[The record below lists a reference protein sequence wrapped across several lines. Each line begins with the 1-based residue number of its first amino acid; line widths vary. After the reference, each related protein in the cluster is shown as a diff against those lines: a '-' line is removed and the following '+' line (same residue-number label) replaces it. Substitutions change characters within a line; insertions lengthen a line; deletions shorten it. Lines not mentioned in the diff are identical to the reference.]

1 MTAMHESRHFDD
13 DPPPP
18 RIGLWGDM
26 RVAGWRKLR
35 TPAEIRRGASDD
47 GPAMTPGQRVRRR
60 RNLIIL
66 LCHEVGLS
74 SRQIGEV
81 FGMTKTRINEI
92 VAETRGAADDVR

>member
-1 MTAMHESRHFDD
+1 MRGPHQFDD
-13 DPPPP
+13 DPPPWQVQ
-18 RIGLWGDM
+18 LWGDM
-26 RVAGWRKLR
+26 KRVEGCRELR
-35 TPAEIRRGASDD
+35 TTADLRREAQDE
-47 GPAMTPGQRVRRR
+47 GPTPTPGQRIRHR

-92 VAETRGAADDVR
+92 IAEVRRRHAGR

>member
-1 MTAMHESRHFDD
+1 MIAMRESRYFDD

-18 RIGLWGDM
+18 RIRLWGDM
-26 RVAGWRKLR
+26 RVADWRELR
-35 TPAEIRRGASDD
+35 TTAEIRREASDE
-47 GPAMTPGQRVRRR
+47 GPASTAGQRVRRR

-81 FGMTKTRINEI
+81 FGVTKTRVNEI
-92 VAETRGAADDVR
+92 IAETRDRP